1 MAHPTDIRIV
11 DFSLQFIPVQT
22 RMPLKFGTEVL
33 SSVTCAR
40 VCVIVENNL
49 GQKVE
54 GWGETPLSVQWVW
67 PSEIAYAE
75 RHDTLIEFCKLIAKR
90 WDGLIGPVIA
100 LRSDMK

>member
-1 MAHPTDIRIV
+1 MTLSTNIKITG
-11 DFSLQFIPVQT
+11 FSLDFITVQT
-22 RMPLKFGTEVL
+22 RVPLKFGTEVL

-75 RHDTLIEFCKLIAKR
+75 
-90 WDGLIGPVIA
+90 P
-100 LRSDMK
+100 